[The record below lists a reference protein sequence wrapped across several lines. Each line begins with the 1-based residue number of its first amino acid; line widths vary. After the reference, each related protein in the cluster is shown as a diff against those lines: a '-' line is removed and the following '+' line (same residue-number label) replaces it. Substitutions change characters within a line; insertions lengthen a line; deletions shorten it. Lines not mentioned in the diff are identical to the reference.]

1 MPVIPPIPQGLSATE
16 LKYQRVATR
25 AFIEAN
31 PMLVELTPRVPV
43 KTKTGTTYDEQ
54 PARPAQMMRLVDQ
67 TRTFGAEPGKQ
78 QAADGVQRRMQYQL
92 LGLHDSAIGLHDV
105 WTDADGIRWEVI
117 DLLPPNGYEQRAT
130 VIRYGQG

>member
-1 MPVIPPIPQGLSATE
+1 MPEIPVVPEGPESVE
-16 LKYQRVATR
+16 LKYQRRNTL
-25 AFIEAN
+25 AFIRAN
-31 PMLVELTPRVPV
+31 PTMIALVPRNAV
-43 KTKTGTTYDEQ
+43 KTKTGVVYDEQ
-54 PARPAQMMRLVDQ
+54 PPRDAQLMRIVDQ

-92 LGLHDSAIGLHDV
+92 LGAHDSTIGLHDV